1 MMILRL
7 KKMRFFCYSFFCVK
21 REREREWG
29 TGDFGKLLCLVMLRR

>member
-21 REREREWG
+21 RERERKCG
-29 TGDFGKLLCLVMLRR
+29 GLVILESYCVW